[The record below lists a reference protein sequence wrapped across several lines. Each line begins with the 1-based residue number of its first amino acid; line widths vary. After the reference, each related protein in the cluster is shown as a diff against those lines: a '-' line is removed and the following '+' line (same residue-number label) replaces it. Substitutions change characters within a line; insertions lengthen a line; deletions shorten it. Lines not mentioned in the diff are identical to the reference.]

1 MKKFLPSILAYSIFA
16 SAALWVAGLFLLPP
30 EIVSEGS
37 QFAYKSANS
46 LSLLFDALPSILLTG
61 FLLACSLAFA
71 EYGER
76 AQGRFSPEIALLLK
90 KIMAAAL
97 VTTFIASIGT
107 LVLLPFENSL
117 SWH

>member
-16 SAALWVAGLFLLPP
+16 VAALWTAGLFLLPM
-30 EIVSEGS
+30 ESVAAGSE
-37 QFAYKSANS
+37 FAYKSANS
-46 LSLLFDALPSILLTG
+46 LSLVFDALPSILLTG

-71 EYGER
+71 EYGEK

-90 KIMAAAL
+90 KIMVAAL

-107 LVLLPFENSL
+107 LILLPFEN
-117 SWH
+117 H